1 MTPHRRLL
9 AVVLVLFLGA
19 IATRSEPSSN
29 PRFGTWKLDPAKSE
43 YEGPA
48 APPKARTVTIQ
59 PAGDG
64 EKTLSETVL
73 PDGTT
78 RTAEFTANYDGKD
91 YPVVGSPQVD
101 TVALRRVDL
110 NTIERTDKKGGQ
122 PFATFKIVVS
132 PDGKTMTVSA
142 SGATQNNPWSLVEV
156 YDRQ

>member
-1 MTPHRRLL
+1 MKRRCAGTLVALL
-9 AVVLVLFLGA
+9 VASSVLSA
-19 IATRSEPSSN
+19 QATN
-29 PRFGTWKLDPAKSE
+29 PRYGTWKLDPAKSK
-43 YEGPA
+43 YEGA
-48 APPKARTVTIQ
+48 AASPKARTVTIQ
-59 PAGDG
+59 PSGDG
-64 EKTLSETVL
+64 EKTSSETVL

-78 RTAEFTANYDGKD
+78 RTAEFTASYDGKD

-101 TVALRRVDL
+101 TVSLRRVDAH
-110 NTIERTDKKGGQ
+110 TTERTDKKGGQ